1 MYGENQH
8 DYPNQTPASSLTQQ
22 DTKEEEKTK
31 KRKEVCLAGI
41 PFLFLPPSDMSKS
54 SLLSI
59 VV

>member
-1 MYGENQH
+1 MI
-8 DYPNQTPASSLTQQ
+8 TPIKPLHHLYLNKIQKRKK
-22 DTKEEEKTK
+22 KE